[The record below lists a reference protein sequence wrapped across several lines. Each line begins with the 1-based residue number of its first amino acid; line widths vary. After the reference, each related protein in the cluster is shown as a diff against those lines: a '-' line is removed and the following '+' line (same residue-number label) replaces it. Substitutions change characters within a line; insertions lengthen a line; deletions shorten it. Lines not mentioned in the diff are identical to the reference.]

1 MTPEGNKGT
10 EDYGQMQSEN
20 PESQVITYTAPW
32 NMFAMGFSNKT
43 AYPFRLAIAS
53 FLPELENSVLVY
65 FIQVEIIQINDQ
77 KRLEKKVT
85 FSHNYPPTKLLF
97 IPD

>member
-1 MTPEGNKGT
+1 MDQERNPHQSMTPEPNKPSD
-10 EDYGQMQSEN
+10 EYVQMQADN

-53 FLPELENSVLVY
+53 FLPE
-65 FIQVEIIQINDQ
+65 I
-77 KRLEKKVT
+77 
-85 FSHNYPPTKLLF
+85 
-97 IPD
+97 

>member
-1 MTPEGNKGT
+1 MTPEPNKPSD
-10 EDYGQMQSEN
+10 EYVQMQTDN

-53 FLPELENSVLVY
+53 FLPEIENSVL
-65 FIQVEIIQINDQ
+65 FLDNPGGNHPDQ
-77 KRLEKKVT
+77 
-85 FSHNYPPTKLLF
+85 
-97 IPD
+97 

>member
-1 MTPEGNKGT
+1 MTPEQNKGSD
-10 EDYGQMQSEN
+10 EYVQMQTDN

-53 FLPELENSVLVY
+53 FLPEIENSVLT
-65 FIQVEIIQINDQ
+65 FIMQVEIIQINEQ

>member
-1 MTPEGNKGT
+1 MAPEGNKGT

-53 FLPELENSVLVY
+53 FLPEIENSVLVCY
-65 FIQVEIIQINDQ
+65 YAGG
-77 KRLEKKVT
+77 
-85 FSHNYPPTKLLF
+85 NYPDQRSETTGKKSYFLS
-97 IPD
+97 